1 MTSIGKVLVGDN
13 YPARVMGIIN
23 TSPESF
29 YKESIKTSTKEIVE
43 TAIEMQ
49 NSGAD
54 VIDIGSMSTAPY
66 LQTIISIEEEI
77 KRMKQ
82 AINIV
87 RKSCNLPIS
96 IDTPRSRVAKEAI
109 AFGANAIN
117 DITGLKYDKEMAD
130 IVSKSNLPVI
140 VGAYN
145 RNKSL
150 PKANLDKISGTIK
163 LLKESITIAKR
174 AGISDDNI
182 IIDPSIGFFR
192 VDGKNPFFTE
202 MKDVPWYSRDIEVIS
217 KLNNIKKLSKPI
229 CISVSRKSFIGK
241 LLKLDTED
249 RLIPTLVCEVMS
261 TLNGANLI
269 RTHNVRETVQAL
281 TMLKLLAKKP
291 PII

>member
-1 MTSIGKVLVGDN
+1 MTYIGKVLVGDN

-29 YKESIKTSTKEIVE
+29 YKESIKTNTKEIVE

-54 VIDIGSMSTAPY
+54 IIDIGSMSTAPY

-229 CISVSRKSFIGK
+229 CISVSRKSYIGK
-241 LLKLDTED
+241 LLKLDAKD
-249 RLIPTLVCEVMS
+249 RLIPTLVCEVIS

>member
-1 MTSIGKVLVGDN
+1 MTYIGKVLVGDN

-54 VIDIGSMSTAPY
+54 IIDIGSMSTAPY

-109 AFGANAIN
+109 TFGANAIN

-145 RNKSL
+145 KNKSL

-249 RLIPTLVCEVMS
+249 RLIPTLVCEVIS

>member
-1 MTSIGKVLVGDN
+1 MTYIGKVLVGDN

-229 CISVSRKSFIGK
+229 CISVSRKSYIGK
-241 LLKLDTED
+241 LLKLDAKD
-249 RLIPTLVCEVMS
+249 RLIPTLVCEVIS